1 MAKQTDNTPALEFRH
16 VSQSFNE
23 KRVLSDITFKLER
36 GEMIFITGV
45 SGSGKSVLL
54 RLAMALEHP
63 DSGQVLIEGQ
73 DVGLLSEVELLDLRG
88 SRMGIVFQEDSL
100 FTGLNVYDNVA
111 YRLVEHGV
119 KDDETEKSVMEVL
132 RFVGLDHDAEKLPA
146 ELSGGMRRR
155 LEIARALIGWPSIML
170 FDEPA
175 AGLDPLTAIQ
185 VLDLIV
191 RARDVYGISS
201 LYVTKKL
208 DEMPYLATHRAV
220 QSSSGVIIEEVTPKT
235 APLTRVMVLD
245 EGRIAFT
252 GSVGEFEINPL
263 LAVARLTQADN
274 GRRSRIFP
282 SRTPG
287 TRAANRAK
295 EYCDQARRFASL
307 RSRFQQPC

>member
-1 MAKQTDNTPALEFRH
+1 MATETNNIPAIEFRE
-16 VSQSFNE
+16 VSLSFDE
-23 KRVLSDITFKLER
+23 QRVLSDINFKLER

-45 SGSGKSVLL
+45 AGTGKSVLL
-54 RLAMALEHP
+54 RLAIALEHP

-73 DVGLLSEVELLDLRG
+73 DVGLLREVELLDLRG
-88 SRMGIVFQEDSL
+88 RRMGIVFQEDSL

-111 YRLVEHGV
+111 YRLVEHDV
-119 KDDETEKSVMEVL
+119 NEAETEKSVMEVL
-132 RFVGLDHDAEKLPA
+132 RFVGLDQDAEKLPA

-175 AGLDPLTAIQ
+175 SGLDPLTAIQ

-208 DEMPYLATHRAV
+208 DEIPYLATHRAV
-220 QSSSGVIIEEVTPKT
+220 QSSSGVIIEEATAKT
-235 APLTRVMVLD
+235 APRTRVMVLD

-252 GSVGEFEINPL
+252 GSVAEFETNPMR
-263 LAVARLTQADN
+263 AVARLTHADN
-274 GRRSRIFP
+274 GTVISDFPVADPWDKSRKPRERI
-282 SRTPG
+282 
-287 TRAANRAK
+287 
-295 EYCDQARRFASL
+295 L
-307 RSRFQQPC
+307 